1 MLNLQTGKRSSKG
14 WVRVFGR
21 SLQRARAGGRSSLG
35 SHCQGGKVSLWNW
48 SWWRNFSFVAPDLL
62 QKEKNFQL
70 AGNSECKSG
79 LKEFFRKLVD
89 GPPHLT
95 FEDLEVQKAEGSCLW
110 HKWNWSVP
118 LNVFSGSCAP
128 NHAGCRERMSWGADT
143 AYSCFSFLAW
153 WLWWAGLGCW
163 TSLWHWKPVRVR
175 VSSQWCQRSL
185 ASQKCQ
191 PFTLL
196 LSDPS

>member
-1 MLNLQTGKRSSKG
+1 MAELFICGTRSTSEGEKFPIS
-14 WVRVFGR
+14 RKLR
-21 SLQRARAGGRSSLG
+21 MQIRAEG
-35 SHCQGGKVSLWNW
+35 V
-48 SWWRNFSFVAPDLL
+48 L
-62 QKEKNFQL
+62 QK
-70 AGNSECKSG
+70 AGWW
-79 LKEFFRKLVD
+79 
-89 GPPHLT
+89 PPHLT